1 MTDFAH
7 IFRWDLDKT
16 YLKTDFS
23 SLRGMLRTAFEPAEA
38 KKSVPG
44 APALLREL
52 RAAGRHGIF
61 FISGSPRE
69 MRKVLMRKLAM
80 DGVEVDGLVLKPN
93 LQNLLRGRFRA
104 LREQVGY
111 KLPTLLEERSTVRP
125 GVPETLF
132 GDDAEADAFIYS
144 LYADLLAGKVG
155 LDLLEE
161 VLARAGAYP
170 DDCARTL
177 ELAQKMTTDNPVRRI
192 FIHLD
197 KHSPPARFER
207 YSRRVAPIAN
217 YFQAA
222 LVLFSDGVLGSA
234 AVLRVAREMIE
245 GHGYDLGAL
254 ANSFQ
259 DVVRRGFLRY
269 VALPALAE
277 AVLTAGDLT
286 VPFGPAHKVVQSF
299 ADRVRGLAGPREG
312 APAAQAPIDYLRALE
327 EDVRR
332 PRRRERGSKK
342 DRRPRGEPIVLEPEK

>member
-1 MTDFAH
+1 MIDYAH
-7 IFRWDLDKT
+7 IFRWDLDRT

-44 APALLREL
+44 APALLREI

-61 FISGSPRE
+61 FVSGSPRE
-69 MRKVLMRKLAM
+69 MRKVLLRKLAM

-104 LREQVGY
+104 LREQVGF
-111 KLPTLLEERSTVRP
+111 KLPALLEERFAVQP

-144 LYADLLAGKVG
+144 LYADLLAGRVG

-161 VLARAGAYP
+161 VLRRAGAYP
-170 DDCARTL
+170 DDVARAL
-177 ELAQKMTTDNPVRRI
+177 GLARGMAADNPVRRI

-207 YSRRVAPIAN
+207 YGPRLAPIAN

-222 LVLFSDGVLGSA
+222 LILFSDGVLSSG
-234 AVLRVAREMIE
+234 AVLRVAREMVE
-245 GHGYDLGAL
+245 SHGYDLGAL

-259 DVVRRGFLRY
+259 DVVRRGFLRF

-286 VPFGPAHKVVQSF
+286 VPFGPAHKIVQSF
-299 ADRVRGLAGPREG
+299 TDRLRGLAGPREREM
-312 APAAQAPIDYLRALE
+312 APQAPIDYLRALE
-327 EDVRR
+327 EDVGRAR
-332 PRRRERGSKK
+332 ARQRGTKK
-342 DRRPRGEPIVLEPEK
+342 DRRPEVAEPGK